1 VSRAPT
7 TTVPTAPAYTT
18 LTVYTTTV
26 YTTTSCAP
34 TVTNCPANLRA
45 VTTDTIID
53 YTTVCPVS
61 EAISKGL
68 IAYPTVSSESTTTTS
83 LTIVK
88 MITETVKPAPYTPT
102 KYTPTANYTVAGT
115 TALTYSSSPSSSPI
129 SFKGAASGLQAGSS
143 LAMVVAAAALF
154 F

>member
-1 VSRAPT
+1 MSRAPT

-26 YTTTSCAP
+26 YTLTSCAP
-34 TVTNCPANLRA
+34 TVTNCPAKLGA

-68 IAYPTVSSESTTTTS
+68 TAYPTVSSESTTTTS
-83 LTIVK
+83 LTIIK
-88 MITETVKPAPYTPT
+88 MITETVKPAP
-102 KYTPTANYTVAGT
+102 YTPTANYTVAGT
-115 TALTYSSSPSSSPI
+115 TALTYSPSPSSSPV
-129 SFKGAASGLQAGSS
+129 SFEGAASGLQAGSS

-154 F
+154 L